1 MDAKQPASSPSHS
14 GQPQAVER
22 RGARWPAR
30 SLAWACSPASR
41 WVWVPLLAVGVT
53 RLAIVLAGLAS
64 LALLPDSTTPPPYHL
79 RGQANPVIDILGS
92 RWDTGFY
99 VSIAE
104 EGYRYQ
110 GVPLPSVPFF
120 PLLPLLMRLGA
131 LVTGDV
137 VTAGVLLS
145 NVFLLLAAMLLYR
158 LVEGEFGQSIAGR
171 SVWFLLIFPMA
182 FFGSAIYTESLFLL
196 CTIGSFYAARRQ
208 RWGWAGLL
216 GVAAAS
222 TRLVGVIMAPVLL
235 VEWWMQRSVARSG
248 DRPQQNDGGVAWSGD
263 RPQQRGAERWRGL
276 VAAALAPL
284 GTLAYML
291 YLQVTF
297 GDPLAFV
304 HGTASWDRT
313 PRPLPELI
321 GGLLQA
327 PAGGWGQAIA
337 SGAFPL
343 NDWID
348 LLAVA
353 AFIALGTV
361 LLAQDRWSEGLFVV
375 LGALIPLYSGLLM
388 SQRRYMWVLFPA
400 FILLARWS
408 EGRPWLER
416 TITLLF
422 AAGLALSVALF
433 ANGYWVA

>member
-1 MDAKQPASSPSHS
+1 MDAKQPAPLPAHS
-14 GQPQAVER
+14 GQPQAVDR
-22 RGARWPAR
+22 AQPRWPAR
-30 SLAWACSPASR
+30 ALAWARSPASR
-41 WVWVPLLAVGVT
+41 WLWVPLLAVGVT
-53 RLAIVLAGLAS
+53 RLAVALLALVA
-64 LALLPDSTTPPPYHL
+64 LALLPDSTNPPPYHL
-79 RGQANPVIDILGS
+79 RGAANPLVDVFGS

-104 EGYRYQ
+104 EGYRYE

-131 LVTGDV
+131 LLTGDV
-137 VTAGVLLS
+137 VTAGILLS
-145 NVFLLLAAMLLYR
+145 NLFLLVAVMLLYR
-158 LVEGEFGQSIAGR
+158 MVEGEFGQSIAGR
-171 SVWFLLIFPMA
+171 AVWFLLIFPMA
-182 FFGSAIYTESLFLL
+182 FFGSAIYTEALFLL

-216 GVAAAS
+216 GMAAAL
-222 TRLVGVIMAPVLL
+222 TRLVGAIMAPVLL
-235 VEWWMQRSVARSG
+235 VEWWMQRRESPNHPITQLPQNRLTSARHG
-248 DRPQQNDGGVAWSGD
+248 IG
-263 RPQQRGAERWRGL
+263 RWRGL
-276 VAAALAPL
+276 AAAALVPL

-297 GDPLAFV
+297 GDPLAFA
-304 HGTASWDRT
+304 HATAVWDRT

-321 GGLLQA
+321 GPLLHA
-327 PAGGWGQAIA
+327 PVGGWGQAIA

-353 AFIALGTV
+353 VFVALGTV
-361 LLAQDRWSEGLFVV
+361 LLAQNRWSEGLFVA

-400 FILLARWS
+400 FVLLARWS

-422 AAGLALSVALF
+422 TAGLALSVALF

>member
-1 MDAKQPASSPSHS
+1 MR
-14 GQPQAVER
+14 E
-22 RGARWPAR
+22 WPAR
-30 SLAWACSPASR
+30 TRNWARSPASR
-41 WVWVPLLAVGVT
+41 WVWVPLLAMVVS
-53 RLAIVLAGLAS
+53 RLAIALTALTA
-64 LALLPDSTTPPPYHL
+64 LALLPESTPPPYHL
-79 RGQANPVIDILGS
+79 RSEAGPLVDVFGS

-104 EGYRYQ
+104 EGYHYQ
-110 GVPLPSVPFF
+110 GVRLPSVPFF
-120 PLLPLLMRLGA
+120 PLLPLVMRLGA
-131 LVTGDV
+131 LLTGDV
-137 VTAGVLLS
+137 VTAGILL
-145 NVFLLLAAMLLYR
+145 NNLFLLLAAMLMYR
-158 LVEGEFGQSIAGR
+158 LVEGEFGQPVAGR

-182 FFGSAIYTESLFLL
+182 FFGSAIYSEALFLV
-196 CTIGSFYAARRQ
+196 CAIGALYAARRQ

-216 GVAAAS
+216 GVAAAL

-235 VEWWMQRSVARSG
+235 AEWWMQRR
-248 DRPQQNDGGVAWSGD
+248 GVAPSVPPGGSAQTGNSGGK
-263 RPQQRGAERWRGL
+263 RLMPWRGL
-276 VAAALAPL
+276 AAAAVVPL
-284 GTLAYML
+284 GTLAYMI
-291 YLQVTF
+291 YLQAAF
-297 GDPLAFV
+297 GDPLAFARA
-304 HGTASWDRT
+304 TAAWDRT

-321 GGLLQA
+321 GPMLQT
-327 PAGGWGQAIA
+327 PAGGWGQTIA

-353 AFIALGTV
+353 AFVALGTV
-361 LLAQDRWSEGLFVV
+361 LLAQNRWSDGLYVV
-375 LGALIPLYSGLLM
+375 LGALIPFYSGLLM

-422 AAGLALSVALF
+422 AAGLALSVVLF

>member
-1 MDAKQPASSPSHS
+1 MELKQPLSSPH
-14 GQPQAVER
+14 QPARPGVAGR
-22 RGARWPAR
+22 RWSQWPAR
-30 SLAWACSPASR
+30 GVAWARSPASR
-41 WVWVPLLAVGVT
+41 WLWIPLLAMGVT

-64 LALLPDSTTPPPYHL
+64 LALLPDSAAPPPYHL
-79 RGQANPVIDILGS
+79 RGEANPLIDVLGS

-137 VTAGVLLS
+137 VTAGILLS
-145 NVFLLLAAMLLYR
+145 NLFLLLAAMLLYR
-158 LVEGEFGQSIAGR
+158 LVEREFGQPVAGR
-171 SVWFLLIFPMA
+171 AVWFLLIFPMS
-182 FFGSAIYTESLFLL
+182 FFGSAIYTEALFLL

-216 GVAAAS
+216 GMAAAL

-235 VEWWMQRSVARSG
+235 VEWWMQRRKSPNHPITQS
-248 DRPQQNDGGVAWSGD
+248 PQNRLSAIRLGNKS
-263 RPQQRGAERWRGL
+263 WRGL
-276 VAAALAPL
+276 AAAAIVPL

-291 YLQVTF
+291 YLQATF

-304 HGTASWDRT
+304 HATAAWDRV

-321 GGLLQA
+321 GRLLEA

-348 LLAVA
+348 LLTAA
-353 AFIALGTV
+353 AFVVLGTA
-361 LLAQDRWSEGLFVV
+361 LLAQNRWSEGLFVV

-388 SQRRYMWVLFPA
+388 SQRRYMWVLFPV
-400 FILLARWS
+400 FVLLARWS

-416 TITLLF
+416 TITMLF